1 MCTHQAQSL
10 AHGRF
15 SVSVH
20 QVNDQD
26 RDLMGNTA
34 LHPLKASWSLRV
46 SWAALP
52 APTGTYSRPI
62 PDSSPLFVH
71 IKVR

>member
-1 MCTHQAQSL
+1 MGTHQAQSL
-10 AHGRF
+10 AHSRF
-15 SVSVH
+15 SVSVN
-20 QVNDQD
+20 QVSDHD
-26 RDLMGNTA
+26 RDLTGNTA

-52 APTGTYSRPI
+52 APPGTYSGPI